1 MNFYNS
7 NLDCTK
13 TKWDKYIHFNQWRIQ
28 GERQGVGAPPPGN
41 RESATVIVTFK
52 KGNSSYLIF
61 TDEKNL
67 QTTVINKWKAGFDP
81 EYLSD
86 RIVTQGERAEARIM
100 KCKIWSPLVAIFCLT
115 YFHRDGGHIPLAFS
129 DALRIYSF
137 IWVFLKLIDLVWFN
151 SI

>member
-13 TKWDKYIHFNQWRIQ
+13 TKWHKYIHFNQWRIQ
-28 GERQGVGAPPPGN
+28 GERQRVGAPPPGN

-67 QTTVINKWKAGFDP
+67 QTTVIKKMKSRVWSRISKWPYCYTRGEGRGLNYEIYNMVAFGSHLLLDIFSQGRRTHSLTSLFGCTQDLFI
-81 EYLSD
+81 YLSFSQID
-86 RIVTQGERAEARIM
+86 WFG
-100 KCKIWSPLVAIFCLT
+100 LV
-115 YFHRDGGHIPLAFS
+115 
-129 DALRIYSF
+129 
-137 IWVFLKLIDLVWFN
+137 
-151 SI
+151 